1 MTSAFEGPQNKKSH
15 LGLRFFLFGYELS
28 ETMLKY
34 KKKTAKALARGDNI
48 LTLNAISSLN
58 GKSDAILPS
67 KRNNGLPGGC
77 GTPNV

>member
-1 MTSAFEGPQNKKSH
+1 
-15 LGLRFFLFGYELS
+15 
-28 ETMLKY
+28 MLKY

-67 KRNNGLPGGC
+67 KRNNGLPGGW